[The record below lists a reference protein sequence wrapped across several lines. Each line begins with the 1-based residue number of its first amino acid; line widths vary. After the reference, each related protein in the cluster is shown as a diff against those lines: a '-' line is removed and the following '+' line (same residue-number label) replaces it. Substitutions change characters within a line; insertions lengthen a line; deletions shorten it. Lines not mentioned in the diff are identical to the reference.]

1 MRRTLSI
8 ALVSAAALLAQIP
21 AGFTNI
27 SPGPDLQGWH
37 ISQVNH
43 HGNTPW
49 KVEGGVLS
57 ATQDKKDNGG
67 IVLTDKKYKNYEV
80 YLEMNPDF
88 GCDSGLFLR
97 SSEKGEAYQVMLD
110 YLAGGNMGGV
120 YGERLQGVKGA
131 PAKDW
136 EAHWKKG
143 EWNSIRARIEGTP
156 AHIQV
161 WMNGFQ
167 LTDWTDTENHL
178 PDGAGDG
185 MIAVQ
190 VHGGG
195 RCVPGLYQRFRNIAV
210 KELP

>member
-1 MRRTLSI
+1 
-8 ALVSAAALLAQIP
+8 
-21 AGFTNI
+21 
-27 SPGPDLQGWH
+27 
-37 ISQVNH
+37 
-43 HGNTPW
+43 
-49 KVEGGVLS
+49 
-57 ATQDKKDNGG
+57 
-67 IVLTDKKYKNYEV
+67 
-80 YLEMNPDF
+80 
-88 GCDSGLFLR
+88 
-97 SSEKGEAYQVMLD
+97 
-110 YLAGGNMGGV
+110 MGGV

-131 PAKDW
+131 PAKEW
-136 EAHWKKG
+136 EANWKKG